1 MAKKL
6 LSQVAVPLPPRITR
20 EFTVTHS
27 TRNRYSAEMHS
38 QGAAATSTYGDLHYG
53 GKEVH
58 TICIIRRPIKT
69 RGEVSADQQKTRG
82 RNTVAGSTLRA
93 PGGTLQT
100 ASVRLPPAAHF
111 VRSRPSFG
119 RKQNGRKSAGP
130 PSYLTTLLQRKGKLS
145 KRTSLYRHPA
155 FLVRN
160 GLLVWGANFQNALLV

>member
-6 LSQVAVPLPPRITR
+6 LSRVAVPLPPPGITR

-53 GKEVH
+53 RKGVH

-119 RKQNGRKSAGP
+119 RKQNGRKSAGS
-130 PSYLTTLLQRKGKLS
+130 PSYLTTLLQRKGKLGN
-145 KRTSLYRHPA
+145 RTALYRHPA

-160 GLLVWGANFQNALLV
+160 GYRPSH